1 MLGIPCGGARWIEKC
16 GTSGEVRCCGR
27 DKVVF
32 CVFPLYF
39 LIVKFS
45 PWNFYFLALLS
56 YRGIFD
62 VLPMSYLSLIH
73 ILSNSHIMVYINI
86 FLVDLK
92 LHAKH

>member
-1 MLGIPCGGARWIEKC
+1 VEEIRLFF
-16 GTSGEVRCCGR
+16 
-27 DKVVF
+27 VF
-32 CVFPLYF
+32 FPFTF

-86 FLVDLK
+86 FVVDLK

>member
-1 MLGIPCGGARWIEKC
+1 VVERDGLRNAAQVGR
-16 GTSGEVRCCGR
+16 SG
-27 DKVVF
+27 VVEEIRLF
-32 CVFPLYF
+32 FVFFPFTF

-86 FLVDLK
+86 FVVDLK